1 MMNSVNLIGR
11 LTRDPERR
19 EVKTK
24 GGEDRVV
31 AEFRLAVGR
40 QHGSDQADFI
50 TVESWG
56 GLAEHVCK
64 YLSKGRLVSV
74 EGSLRHSERVSDD
87 ERQDFYSVRASSV
100 GFLDAPAGAP
110 SSAQDEDWVD
120 AAPPAA
126 AEPDPIY

>member
-1 MMNSVNLIGR
+1 MLNSVNLIGR

-19 EVKTK
+19 EVKV
-24 GGEDRVV
+24 GDDERVV

-40 QHGSDQADFI
+40 QHGSDKADFI
-50 TVESWG
+50 TVECWG
-56 GLAEHVCK
+56 GLADHVTR

-87 ERQDFYSVRASSV
+87 ERRDYYAVRAGRV

-110 SSAQDEDWVD
+110 TGAQDEDWVD

-126 AEPDPIY
+126 EPDPIY